1 MFIPLMGQNLVI
13 NQDNSQILDTLV
25 KTIVNIGEGENE
37 GMEEMIQGITSA
49 FARIIP
55 SIFCDYSFLLS
66 KLISQFTV
74 EGAIQDETIGCDE
87 HAIYEP
93 LKGTRA
99 SLIMTWI
106 ATTIQSQLRSLEETN
121 KVPLLKVLS
130 FFAATVAS
138 KDETILGGMLAF
150 VISRCSDTDL
160 DWLVSTISEKLSKFE
175 IRYYSPK
182 AG

>member
-1 MFIPLMGQNLVI
+1 MIDGVPEKVVRFLEHLQKQNKVTQLSSLKSMFIPLMGQNLVI
-13 NQDNSQILDTLV
+13 NEDNSQIVNTLV
-25 KTIVNIGEGENE
+25 KTVVNIGEGENE

-106 ATTIQSQLRSLEETN
+106 ATAI
-121 KVPLLKVLS
+121 
-130 FFAATVAS
+130 
-138 KDETILGGMLAF
+138 
-150 VISRCSDTDL
+150 
-160 DWLVSTISEKLSKFE
+160 
-175 IRYYSPK
+175 
-182 AG
+182 